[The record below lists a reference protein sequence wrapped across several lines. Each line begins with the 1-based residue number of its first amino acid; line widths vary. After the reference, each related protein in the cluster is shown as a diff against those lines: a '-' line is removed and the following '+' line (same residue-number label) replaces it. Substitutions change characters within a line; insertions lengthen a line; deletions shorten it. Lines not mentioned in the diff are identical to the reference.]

1 MAYPSAY
8 VADLLLITV
17 TDSESGL
24 IDLSEFGLIVWVSM
38 RPNELVLKFLY
49 SPDVAIDRNDAFVF
63 FIMYIGLLVNEFGSC
78 IPTFHGSE

>member
-1 MAYPSAY
+1 
-8 VADLLLITV
+8 
-17 TDSESGL
+17 
-24 IDLSEFGLIVWVSM
+24 M

-49 SPDVAIDRNDAFVF
+49 SPDEAIDRNDAFVF